1 VVTQL
6 SATPSEPARL
16 RELLA
21 AVQDS
26 VRLLLSDVP
35 SQPQRV
41 HLRVGDVLVE
51 LEWPPGPS
59 ATPSAACPVSAGT
72 AVQAADGTEDVRES
86 TQRYIRA
93 EMVGTFY
100 HASEPGAK
108 PFVVAGDLVEPE
120 QQVGILEAM
129 KLMTPVK
136 AGLCGRI
143 AEILV
148 ADGEAVEYGQP
159 LLAVEPGTEE

>member
-6 SATPSEPARL
+6 SVTPSEPARL

-26 VRLLLSDVP
+26 VRVLLSDVP

-51 LEWPPGPS
+51 LEWPPGTSAIPS
-59 ATPSAACPVSAGT
+59 ADA
-72 AVQAADGTEDVRES
+72 AVQAAGGTEDARES
-86 TQRYIRA
+86 ALRYIRA

-108 PFVVAGDLVEPE
+108 PFVAVGDLVEPG

-159 LLAVEPGTEE
+159 LLAVELGTEE